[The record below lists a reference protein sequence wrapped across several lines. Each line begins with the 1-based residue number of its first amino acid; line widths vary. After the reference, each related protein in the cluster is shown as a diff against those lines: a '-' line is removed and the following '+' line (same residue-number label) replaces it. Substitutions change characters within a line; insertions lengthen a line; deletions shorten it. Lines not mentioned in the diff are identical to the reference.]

1 MHVLMHA
8 SVTHPDMLR
17 SLRPRWQPI
26 SQRKLINKYHSLTH
40 LTHSLTHSSIQFYRL
55 TLVAV
60 DCLEC
65 ACSLPHAPL
74 LPAAAIV
81 KAVAT
86 DYPSE
91 RQGVAHG

>member
-40 LTHSLTHSSIQFYRL
+40 LTHSLTHSLTQVFNFIDLPLWRL
-55 TLVAV
+55 IAWNVRVA
-60 DCLEC
+60 CRMRPS
-65 ACSLPHAPL
+65 SLL
-74 LPAAAIV
+74 L
-81 KAVAT
+81 
-86 DYPSE
+86 
-91 RQGVAHG
+91 RL